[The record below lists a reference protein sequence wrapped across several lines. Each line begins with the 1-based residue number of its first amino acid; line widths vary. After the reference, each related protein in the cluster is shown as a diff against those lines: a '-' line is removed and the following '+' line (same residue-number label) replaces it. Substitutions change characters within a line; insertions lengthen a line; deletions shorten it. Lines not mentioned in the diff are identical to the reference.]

1 MNDMTGVEDV
11 REAIRRRSRELGLV
25 GLWDIV
31 HEVELAEPKKSF
43 QPCLWR
49 WQDIRPLMIDA
60 ARHVPLAESDRR
72 VLILSNPGVFPKH
85 HSTNTLYVSASIYNG
100 KEQATVHRHTPN
112 ASRFVLEGSGGY
124 TNIEGEKCTMH
135 RGDLI
140 VTPNGTW
147 HDHGNDGD
155 DPVLWIDVLD
165 LPLVES
171 LSATQFEFDYREPAP
186 AGGAPGPVSQ
196 FQAVSAPA
204 EHSTNLYGTGGM
216 IPTFLSHE
224 RGRSLGTP
232 MLVYRWADAERS
244 LERLRGYAGSP
255 YDGVMVEYVN
265 PVTGEPVTTTMAF
278 SVQMLRPGE
287 ATRRHRHTSSTFY
300 CCLKGRGRTIV
311 NGRNFD
317 WGENDLLVVPS
328 WAWHE
333 HVNLDSRNDAVLY
346 AVSDSPA
353 MKKLGL
359 YREEA
364 AA

>member
-1 MNDMTGVEDV
+1 MNDMTDM
-11 REAIRRRSRELGLV
+11 REMIRRRSRELGLV

-49 WQDIRPLMIDA
+49 WDAIRPLMLDA

-85 HSTNTLYVSASIYNG
+85 HSTNTLYVSCSIYNG

-155 DPVLWIDVLD
+155 DPVMWIDVLD
-165 LPLVES
+165 LPLVEA
-171 LSATQFEFDYREPAP
+171 LSATQFEFDYRAPVP
-186 AGGAPGPVSQ
+186 AGSDPGPVSR
-196 FQAVSAPA
+196 FQGVSAPVD
-204 EHSTNLYGTGGM
+204 HSTNLYGTGGM
-216 IPTFLSHE
+216 LPTFISHE
-224 RGRSLGTP
+224 RGRSIGTP
-232 MLVYRWADAERS
+232 MLVYRWKDAEAA
-244 LERLRGYAGSP
+244 LERLRGYPGSP
-255 YDGVMVEYVN
+255 YDGVMIEYVN
-265 PVTGEPVTTTMAF
+265 PVNGQPVTTTMSF
-278 SVQMLRPGE
+278 TVQLLRPGE
-287 ATRRHRHTSSTFY
+287 HTRRHRQTCSTFY
-300 CCLKGRGRTIV
+300 CCLKGRGSTIV
-311 NGRNFD
+311 DGERLL
-317 WGENDLLVVPS
+317 WGENDLFVIPG
-328 WAWHE
+328 WAAHE
-333 HVNLDSRNDAVLY
+333 HVNEDDSHDAVLY
-346 AVSDSPA
+346 AVSDAPA

-359 YREEA
+359 YREEQA
-364 AA
+364 